1 MLINQSPRTFS
12 DQQIPNGAHYPQT
25 GSSVVGVVAAAPL
38 VQARYVLLLAQS
50 ATAEVVALGLS
61 DDGADATDLGCVLMV
76 LDDGPWREAVICRC
90 AELKAQRG
98 CKVICLYDS
107 NLDEAVRQTRNLD
120 IFIFLKTDAPH
131 SVIASAV
138 VLANYVNTFTLAS
151 GLANMT
157 APATAQPSTGPVL
170 TALTTRQTEVLAL
183 LAEGLSNKAMARAL
197 LLSEPTVKLH
207 LTALRRIFN
216 ASNRTEVLSKAMKLG
231 LLPY

>member
-1 MLINQSPRTFS
+1 MLINQSPRTFT
-12 DQQIPNGAHYPQT
+12 DQQSPDGAHYPQI
-25 GSSVVGVVAAAPL
+25 GSSSVGVVAAAPL
-38 VQARYVLLLAQS
+38 VQARYVLLLAQLG
-50 ATAEVVALGLS
+50 TAEVMALGLS
-61 DDGADATDLGCVLMV
+61 DEGAEATDLGCILMV
-76 LDDGPWREAVICRC
+76 LDDGPWREAVIFRC

-107 NLDEAVRQTRNLD
+107 NLEDAVRQTRNLD
-120 IFIFLKTDAPH
+120 IFIFLKTDAPS

-151 GLANMT
+151 GVADLP
-157 APATAQPSTGPVL
+157 APAPGQSSTGAAL
-170 TALTTRQTEVLAL
+170 TALTARQTEVLAL
-183 LAEGLSNKAMARAL
+183 LAEGYSNKAMARTL

-231 LLPY
+231 FLPY